1 MIPIEVQKRLDAL
14 ALQYGTQFLAKLKA
28 VFSQKKYRAT
38 GALAESLRL
47 KITPSTAQSSPDII
61 IYYDEAG
68 EYIGKKRLIY
78 TKNAPMEAMLEYVK
92 SPKFK
97 MRSIPGYKDGTAANL
112 SMEQKQER
120 VAFALAKS
128 KFTTGKHRRRKWKKE
143 ALPDLLKSMNDRLVR
158 AWTEESEKIIAQ
170 SLTTR

>member
-1 MIPIEVQKRLDAL
+1 MIPIEVQKRLDAI
-14 ALQYGTQFLAKLKA
+14 ALQYGAQYLAKMKA

-38 GALAESLRL
+38 GALANSLRL

-78 TKNAPMEAMLEYVK
+78 TKQAPMEEMLAYVK

-97 MRSIPGYKDGTAANL
+97 MRSIPGYANGAANL
-112 SMEQKQER
+112 SLEQKQER